1 MAKNKGDFTL
11 KLINAFFYIL
21 GIFIIGII
29 LSLINMVYDN
39 YKLKQQRWSIDD
51 YLKEGFENNDDT
63 ELSGSSNNLS
73 KGNNNNDPFT
83 DSYCNI
89 YNIVFNEKDVY
100 KYDVNQI
107 MNKVFKYKKIK
118 SGGKS
123 TRGGLLKDARSAF
136 VLDAGSGVGRHY
148 ELLNKKLKNLVGVD
162 KSQSMIKYAKI
173 RNPTGDFIKGDIVD
187 TQLFNMN
194 TYDCITCMTDTLY
207 HNKPQDMENI
217 IKNFNLWLKDNGVL
231 CIHIFDKNNLEP
243 APMNRSQ
250 YYKDKNGIKHAQTKY
265 NNFVHDSFW
274 LKNKDDG
281 VANVKY
287 VEKIIFNNKNSLE
300 NKNKQI
306 KDKINV
312 LDMYIPRKKEIIK
325 MITDNGFKLVEISDY
340 KKIKVDFYDL
350 YFFRKV

>member
-250 YYKDKNGIKHAQTKY
+250 YI
-265 NNFVHDSFW
+265 
-274 LKNKDDG
+274 
-281 VANVKY
+281 
-287 VEKIIFNNKNSLE
+287 
-300 NKNKQI
+300 
-306 KDKINV
+306 
-312 LDMYIPRKKEIIK
+312 RIK
-325 MITDNGFKLVEISDY
+325 ME
-340 KKIKVDFYDL
+340 
-350 YFFRKV
+350 